1 MITYKDAG
9 VSIDAGNELVE
20 RIKKIVSKSKIS
32 RGAIGGF
39 SGLFPIPSNGSKKQ
53 YISACCDG
61 VGTKLKIAFLLNK
74 HDTIGI
80 DLVAM
85 NVNDLICT
93 GAKPLF
99 FLDYFACGKLEV
111 GVAEQVIRGI
121 HNGCE
126 QANAALLGG
135 ETAEMPGFYE
145 KGEYDLAGFAVGL
158 LEGGRPFNPK
168 NIAQGD
174 LLIGIPS
181 SGVHSNGYSLVR
193 KVFSNSELKTYG
205 KELIT
210 PTKIYVKQMEP
221 LFKEKTLVPNYVKGV
236 AHITGGGWY
245 DNIPRVL
252 PEGFGVEVKKG
263 SWEILPIFERI
274 QKKGKI
280 SDAEMFRTFNMG
292 IGLALIVSPHKLSKV
307 MALLKNSVLLGE
319 VKKGLEGVIFK

>member
-1 MITYKDAG
+1 MITYQQAG
-9 VSIDAGNELVE
+9 VSVNAGNELVQ
-20 RIKKIVSKSKIS
+20 RIKKIVSTSKIS

-39 SGLFPIPSNGSKKQ
+39 SGLYPLPSNGSKRA

-74 HDTIGI
+74 HDTVGI

-99 FLDYFACGKLEV
+99 FLDYFACGQLDV

-121 HNGCE
+121 QNGCE
-126 QANAALLGG
+126 QSRAALLGG
-135 ETAEMPGFYE
+135 ETAEMPGFYK

-158 LEGGRPFNPK
+158 AEGGRTFNPK
-168 NIAQGD
+168 NIKQGD

-193 KVFSNSELKTYG
+193 KVFSEKELKLHG

-210 PTKIYVKQMEP
+210 PTKIYVRQTEP
-221 LFKEKTLVPNYVKGV
+221 LFADSSLVPNHVKGI

-252 PEGFGVEVKKG
+252 PNGFGIEIKKG
-263 SWEILPIFERI
+263 SWDILPVFDRI
-274 QKKGKI
+274 QMKGKI
-280 SDAEMFRTFNMG
+280 SDPEMFKTFNMG
-292 IGLALIVSPHKLSKV
+292 IGLVLVVSPQGFSKV
-307 MALLKNSVLLGE
+307 MKLLKNSVLLGE
-319 VKKGLEGVIFK
+319 VKKGLSGVVFK